1 MCTWGVKNY
10 MEGPKMPKKIKMD
23 KTIIQRL
30 IICPVT
36 LTKTWVCFKISFSG
50 AKRPPATK
58 IGCEKQEKTEK
69 GFSPPI

>member
-1 MCTWGVKNY
+1 MK
-10 MEGPKMPKKIKMD
+10 MEKM
-23 KTIIQRL
+23 IISVQ
-30 IICPVT
+30 IVCPVT